1 MKPRSQIK
9 ILTYISKD
17 LIILSF
23 DYRWQRRAK
32 LVSRLWH
39 DRPMS
44 PMESAVYWTEYVA
57 RYQGAPNLQPGAPKA
72 PFYQQLQLD
81 VLAFIG
87 LVLYIL
93 SYVVCKILSVICCCC
108 CQKQPQA
115 EFVEETRSS
124 KRVKFE

>member
-1 MKPRSQIK
+1 M
-9 ILTYISKD
+9 TYID
-17 LIILSF
+17 FNLILLRF
-23 DYRWQRRAK
+23 TDFRWQQRAK

-44 PMESAVYWTEYVA
+44 PSESAIYWTEYVA
-57 RYQGAPNLQPGAPKA
+57 RYQGAPNLQPEAPKV
-72 PFYQQLQLD
+72 PLYQQLQLD

-93 SYVVCKILSVICCCC
+93 SYVVYKILSVLCCCC
-108 CQKQPQA
+108 CQNERQS
-115 EFVEETRSS
+115 EFIEEEQRSS